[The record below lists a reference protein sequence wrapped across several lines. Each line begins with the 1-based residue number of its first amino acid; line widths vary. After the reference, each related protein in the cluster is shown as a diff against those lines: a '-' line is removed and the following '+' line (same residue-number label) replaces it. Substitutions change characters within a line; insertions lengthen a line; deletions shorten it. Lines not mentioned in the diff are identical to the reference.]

1 MLCYVYMCIYIYN
14 YICVCMYVCV
24 CVCLQ
29 AISVCARATGT
40 LVYDGMSMLLIVDQT
55 VGPFLVVVPVA
66 KPETKCA
73 PQFSCFDFW
82 HSGSTSKTF
91 LGDLKRLLDPYLLC
105 LLLTESCMMGA
116 YVTFNA
122 NVGTLAAGWWESF
135 FNGYL
140 SEERYVFVCF
150 LPFAREQ
157 SLFVWFEGFHLDS
170 GN

>member
-1 MLCYVYMCIYIYN
+1 MYIYILYVCNVVLRSANVINVMLCDVMSCYAMYTCVYIYIYN

-73 PQFSCFDFW
+73 PQFSCFDF
-82 HSGSTSKTF
+82 
-91 LGDLKRLLDPYLLC
+91 
-105 LLLTESCMMGA
+105 
-116 YVTFNA
+116 
-122 NVGTLAAGWWESF
+122 
-135 FNGYL
+135 
-140 SEERYVFVCF
+140 
-150 LPFAREQ
+150 
-157 SLFVWFEGFHLDS
+157 
-170 GN
+170 